1 MIRRPPRSTLFP
13 YTTLFRS
20 APDVADDD
28 VAAETQQEDRR
39 DVGPRERDARV
50 DQDQRADDEV
60 ELVERDPR
68 PTRLHAEPPLE
79 EAFRAV
85 TRHRADAEEQAEQR
99 PFLVRDDRPRPREKP
114 LGECDE
120 H

>member
-1 MIRRPPRSTLFP
+1 MSGRCPTCPTPSKSSGTSASRSCLPTGVLHAEP
-13 YTTLFRS
+13 

-85 TRHRADAEEQAEQR
+85 TRHRSEEHTSELQS
-99 PFLVRDDRPRPREKP
+99 
-114 LGECDE
+114 
-120 H
+120 